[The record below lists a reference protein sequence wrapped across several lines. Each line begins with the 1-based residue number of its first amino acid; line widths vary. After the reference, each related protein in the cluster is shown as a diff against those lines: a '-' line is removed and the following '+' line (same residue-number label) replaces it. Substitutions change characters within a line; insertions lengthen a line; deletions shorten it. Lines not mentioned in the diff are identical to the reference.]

1 MKNRALK
8 YISVSWRQYL
18 LYGGALAAAAMV
30 LTFRLFKLVPYASST
45 EIAARE
51 SARTID
57 LLIQNPLFLPHK
69 LTQLA
74 LYVAGFDG
82 LLASRFISVVFAFVA
97 VLFFY
102 RVVRTWYTPRVAFMA
117 SGLFLSASWLLHHA
131 RLATPAVL
139 YLMSIA
145 LIWAG
150 FRIVGNTRTRFTMA
164 VIILVLLS
172 LLFVPGFIWIIVAG
186 IVWQRKRV
194 MAEIKS
200 LHNAQLAALALVG
213 VVVLGILAQAFV
225 RDTSLLFVW
234 LGLPETFM
242 VKEAALRLAL
252 TPYHVFIRAPFDP
265 VTWLGRLPYVN
276 VAMGLL
282 FGLGCYVLYKSIT
295 LDRIRALLGI
305 LIIGSVLAAL
315 GGEVSLVIIL
325 PLICLAI
332 AAGIALLLQQWFTV
346 FPRNP
351 IARGIGVAF
360 VIALVSMSIYYNLFQ
375 YFEAWPKNLDTQAVF
390 TERIE

>member
-1 MKNRALK
+1 MKNRLLK
-8 YISVSWRQYL
+8 HLSVSWQQYL
-18 LYGGALAAAAMV
+18 LYGGALATAAIV
-30 LTFRLFKLVPYASST
+30 LTFRLFKLVPYASSA
-45 EIAARE
+45 EVAARE

-69 LTQLA
+69 VAQLS

-82 LLASRFISVVFAFVA
+82 LLASRFISVVFAFIA

-131 RLATPAVL
+131 RLATPSVL
-139 YLMSIA
+139 HLMSVA

-150 FRIVGNTRTRFTMA
+150 FRIAGNTRSEFTMA
-164 VIILVLLS
+164 LVILVILG
-172 LLFVPGFIWIIVAG
+172 LLFVPGFIWIILAG
-186 IVWQRKRV
+186 VLWQRRRV
-194 MAEIKS
+194 IAEVKS
-200 LHNAQLAALALVG
+200 LHKAQLALLILVG
-213 VVVLGILAQAFV
+213 LAVTGVLAQAFV
-225 RDTSLLFVW
+225 RDTSLLLTW
-234 LGLPETFM
+234 LGLPDTFALKET
-242 VKEAALRLAL
+242 ALRFVL
-252 TPYHVFIRAPFDP
+252 TPYHVFIRAPFNP
-265 VTWLGRLPYVN
+265 ETWLGRLPYVN

-305 LIIGSVLAAL
+305 LVIGAALAAL
-315 GGEVSLVIIL
+315 GGEVSLVIVL

-351 IARGIGVAF
+351 IARGIGVAL
-360 VIALVSMSIYYNLFQ
+360 VIALVGISAFYNLFQ
-375 YFEAWPKNLDTQAVF
+375 YFEAWPKNHDTQDVF
-390 TERIE
+390 TRRIE

>member
-1 MKNRALK
+1 MKNRVLK
-8 YISVSWRQYL
+8 YLSVSWRQYL
-18 LYGGALAAAAMV
+18 LYGGALAAAVMV
-30 LTFRLFKLVPYASST
+30 LTFRLFKLVPYAS
-45 EIAARE
+45 EAEVAARE

-69 LTQLA
+69 LAQLA

-131 RLATPAVL
+131 RMATPAVL
-139 YLMSIA
+139 YLLSIA

-150 FRIVGNTRTRFTMA
+150 FRIAGGTRTRFTVA
-164 VIILVLLS
+164 VIILVILS
-172 LLFVPGFIWIIVAG
+172 LLFVPGFIWIIIVG
-186 IVWQRKRV
+186 TVWQRKRI
-194 MAEIKS
+194 MSEIKA
-200 LHNAQLAALALVG
+200 LHKAQLGALILIG
-213 VVVLGILAQAFV
+213 LLVLGILSQAFV
-225 RDTSLLFVW
+225 RDTTLLLTW
-234 LGLPETFM
+234 LGLPDTFTLKET
-242 VKEAALRLAL
+242 VLRLVL
-252 TPYHVFIRAPFDP
+252 TPYHIFIRAPFTP
-265 VTWLGRLPYVN
+265 ATWLGRLPYVN

-282 FGLGCYVLYKSIT
+282 FGLGCYVLYRSIT
-295 LDRIRALLGI
+295 LDRIRALVGI
-305 LIIGSVLAAL
+305 LIIGSVLSAL
-315 GGEVSLVIIL
+315 GGEVSLVIVL

-351 IARGIGVAF
+351 IARGIGVGLM
-360 VIALVSMSIYYNLFQ
+360 VLLVSMSVYYNLFQ
-375 YFEAWPKNLDTQAVF
+375 YFEAWPKNPDTQAVF